1 MAPPQKVKHGIIYD
15 PAILLP
21 GIYPEELKTET
32 QTDIYTPMFTAALVP
47 IAKRWKYPRVH

>member
-32 QTDIYTPMFTAALVP
+32 QTDIYTPMFTAALFP
-47 IAKRWKYPRVH
+47 IAKRWKYPSVH